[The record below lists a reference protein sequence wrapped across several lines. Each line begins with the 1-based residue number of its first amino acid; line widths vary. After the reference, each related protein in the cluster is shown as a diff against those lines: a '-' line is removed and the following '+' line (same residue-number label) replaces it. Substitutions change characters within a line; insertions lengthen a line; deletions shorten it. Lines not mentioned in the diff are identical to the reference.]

1 MTSAQVGVG
10 LIVFENWRRGRQETS
25 RREDVADRLTELE
38 DSEEKAKK
46 YYAEAL
52 IKLEDEVLR
61 LRAKNGTSPADNH
74 RVLPRPVWDLA
85 EKEDI
90 EDEDKGQG
98 WLSWIPGFNRKA
110 SPEDEAKPAP
120 TSAAKSDTTS
130 AQDPATPQNS
140 WSSVI
145 PIPRR
150 HARDISPN
158 APESPAE
165 SSHKE
170 MPNVSK
176 PSK

>member
-1 MTSAQVGVG
+1 M
-10 LIVFENWRRGRQETS
+10 
-25 RREDVADRLTELE
+25 
-38 DSEEKAKK
+38 
-46 YYAEAL
+46 
-52 IKLEDEVLR
+52 EDEVLR

-74 RVLPRPVWDLA
+74 RILPRPVWDLA
-85 EKEDI
+85 EKEDT
-90 EDEDKGQG
+90 EDENKGQG

-120 TSAAKSDTTS
+120 ISAAKSDTTS
-130 AQDPATPQNS
+130 AQDTANPQNS

-150 HARDISPN
+150 HARDISPKDLG
-158 APESPAE
+158 SPAE
-165 SSHKE
+165 NSRKE